1 MSGLISKLY
10 DFSYILLFRKFN
22 QKHYERTTR
31 YLEFCLELQADLD
44 EEHMDAAST
53 TLGAFS
59 TGLKQHQ
66 ENIQIA
72 DSKFFTDWFEIPHL
86 ILFLLLVYLLQYA
99 HDLQ

>member
-44 EEHMDAAST
+44 EEDMDAART
-53 TLGAFS
+53 TLGAFR
-59 TGLKQHQ
+59 TALKQHQ
-66 ENIQIA
+66 EDIQIA